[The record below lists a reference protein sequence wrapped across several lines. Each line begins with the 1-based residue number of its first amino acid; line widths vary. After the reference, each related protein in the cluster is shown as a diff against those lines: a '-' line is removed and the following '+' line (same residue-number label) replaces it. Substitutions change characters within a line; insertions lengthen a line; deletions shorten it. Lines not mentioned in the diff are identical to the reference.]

1 VRKGLLVP
9 QGELVQMV
17 PKAPFKVLL
26 VLRVHKEVEVIQV
39 LKVLF
44 KEHKAQEDLKVL
56 KVL

>member
-1 VRKGLLVP
+1 MP

-44 KEHKAQEDLKVL
+44 KEHKAQQDLKVL
-56 KVL
+56 RVL